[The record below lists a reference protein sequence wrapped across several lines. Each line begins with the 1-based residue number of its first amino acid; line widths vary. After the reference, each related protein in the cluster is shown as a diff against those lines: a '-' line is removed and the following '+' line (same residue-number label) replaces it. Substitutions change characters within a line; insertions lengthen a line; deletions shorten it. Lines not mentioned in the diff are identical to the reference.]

1 MQTIGNRRVV
11 QTPAGPWPHNL
22 NGRCM
27 VMNSIDDPNETAK
40 KPATTTATEDTSKP
54 NAEHDLLTAERAAAE
69 REMLSGLQRAAAA
82 AERLKELSPEDEE
95 PEASSGREEERP
107 SGPKFTTPLP
117 PPFAITSN
125 GKLLLNVDACPDL
138 KLEGRTIFRGIE
150 LSEDEAAYAFRKI
163 EDTIH
168 DAAGHLGGIIKR
180 RETEGSGGDDD
191 R

>member
-1 MQTIGNRRVV
+1 
-11 QTPAGPWPHNL
+11 
-22 NGRCM
+22 M
-27 VMNSIDDPNETAK
+27 VDMSISDSDETAK
-40 KPATTTATEDTSKP
+40 KAADTTETEPTTTKP
-54 NAEHDLLTAERAAAE
+54 GAERDPLAEVESPDASVTTDLPGADRAAAE

-82 AERLKELSPEDEE
+82 AERLKELSPEEEEVEPSSERDEE
-95 PEASSGREEERP
+95 PP

-125 GKLLLNVDACPDL
+125 GKILLNVDACPNL

-150 LSEDEAAYAFRKI
+150 LSEDEAEYAFRKI

-168 DAAGHLGGIIKR
+168 DAAGHLGGMIKR

-191 R
+191 T

>member
-1 MQTIGNRRVV
+1 
-11 QTPAGPWPHNL
+11 
-22 NGRCM
+22 
-27 VMNSIDDPNETAK
+27 MNSINDPNETAK
-40 KPATTTATEDTSKP
+40 KPATTTETEDTGKP
-54 NAEHDLLTAERAAAE
+54 DAEHDLLTAEHAAAE

-95 PEASSGREEERP
+95 LDPSTEREEPP

-125 GKLLLNVDACPDL
+125 GKVLLNVDACPDL

-150 LSEDEAAYAFRKI
+150 LSGDEAAYAFRKI

-168 DAAGHLGGIIKR
+168 DAAGHLGGMIKR

-191 R
+191 T

>member
-1 MQTIGNRRVV
+1 
-11 QTPAGPWPHNL
+11 
-22 NGRCM
+22 M
-27 VMNSIDDPNETAK
+27 VDMSISDSDETAK
-40 KPATTTATEDTSKP
+40 KAAEATQNEHTSEQGAERDQFTEFGKTGASVTAGP
-54 NAEHDLLTAERAAAE
+54 LAAERAVVE
-69 REMLSGLQRAAAA
+69 REMLSGLQGAAAA
-82 AERLKELSPEDEE
+82 AERLKEFSPV
-95 PEASSGREEERP
+95 EEEVEPSGERDGEPP

-168 DAAGHLGGIIKR
+168 DAAGHLGGMIKR
-180 RETEGSGGDDD
+180 RETEGSGSDDD
-191 R
+191 T